1 MGRALKLPGLSVL
14 VCRGLGSCKGFVWTF
29 PSERLCV
36 ASFGKAGAG
45 SRDSHPTAEWGEGK
59 PLFEKKAKVDLVLQY
74 WFCLFN
80 QPAKPNFQLMRLYQ
94 EPGWFPKLIPPPH
107 SHEQCAEEDKWVTK
121 KTPN

>member
-14 VCRGLGSCKGFVWTF
+14 VCRVLGSCKGFVWTF

-45 SRDSHPTAEWGEGK
+45 SRDSHPAAEWEEGK

-80 QPAKPNFQLMRLYQ
+80 QPAKPSFQLMRLYQ

-107 SHEQCAEEDKWVTK
+107 SHEQCAEEDNWVTK